1 MIADSAIAGIDHA
14 LIGVRDLEAARAAW
28 ARLGLQVTPRGRHI
42 GWGTA
47 NYCIMLERGYI
58 ELLGI
63 VDRAQFTNDL
73 DKFLERREGL
83 LGLAF
88 RTRDAAATARWLAA
102 QGLHP
107 DGPKDLKRAL
117 EMPEG
122 DLMPAFKL
130 VHLPPAET
138 PGLRAFFCQHL
149 TPEIV
154 RGKGWIIHALR
165 AVSLES
171 VVTVVEDPA
180 ALLPAYSRL
189 FGAAAVRLEDGTAVI
204 DTGEGRL
211 EFATAAALRGMFPK
225 LEFADHPPPWCA
237 AMRIGV
243 LILADA
249 ADYLEARGVVLVPT
263 PRGFAVPPAETN
275 GAIVEF
281 VTASGS

>member
-1 MIADSAIAGIDHA
+1 MIKESAITGIDHT
-14 LIGVRDLEAARAAW
+14 LIGVRDLEAARKAW

-63 VDRAQFTNDL
+63 VDPTQFTNNL
-73 DKFLERREGL
+73 DKFLEQREGL

-88 RTRDAAATARWLAA
+88 NSRDAGATAAWLTS

-107 DGPKDLKRAL
+107 DGPRDLKRAL

-130 VHLPPAET
+130 VHLPPEEM
-138 PGLRAFFCQHL
+138 PGQRAFFCQHL
-149 TPEIV
+149 SPEII

-171 VVTVVEDPA
+171 VVSVVADPA
-180 ALLPAYSRL
+180 AAAPAYRKL
-189 FGAAAVRLEDGTAVI
+189 FGKDAVRTGDGATIVR
-204 DTGEGRL
+204 TGEGEL
-211 EFATAAALRGMFPK
+211 EFMTEARLRASYPGIEIPDI
-225 LEFADHPPPWCA
+225 APPWCA

-249 ADYLEARGVVLVPT
+249 ADYLEARGVTVIPT
-263 PRGFAVPPAETN
+263 THGIAVPPAETN